1 MSSTDYGD
9 MKNPRGIIGYF
20 ASNLVAANLIMG
32 LLLVGGLFAG
42 LSLNSQIFPS
52 VDPGIISV
60 SVPYPGA
67 TPTEVEEGIT
77 RRAEEAVFGI
87 EGVERV
93 VSESIF
99 NAILSARQVKLAQTV
114 RWHLLSAGHFVQSK

>member
-20 ASNLVAANLIMG
+20 ASNLVAANLIMS

-67 TPTEVEEGIT
+67 TPTEVEEGIHGGQKKLYLGSKVLSVLYQ
-77 RRAEEAVFGI
+77 RPAR
-87 EGVERV
+87 
-93 VSESIF
+93 
-99 NAILSARQVKLAQTV
+99 IL
-114 RWHLLSAGHFVQSK
+114 GH

>member
-32 LLLVGGLFAG
+32 LLLVGGLFVG

-77 RRAEEAVFGI
+77 RRAEEAVFG
-87 EGVERV
+87 
-93 VSESIF
+93 
-99 NAILSARQVKLAQTV
+99 LSLI
-114 RWHLLSAGHFVQSK
+114 HI